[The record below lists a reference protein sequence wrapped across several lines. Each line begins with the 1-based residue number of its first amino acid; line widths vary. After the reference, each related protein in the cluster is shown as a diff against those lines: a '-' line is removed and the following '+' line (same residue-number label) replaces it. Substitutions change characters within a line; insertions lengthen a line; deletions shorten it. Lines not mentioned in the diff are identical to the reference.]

1 MSRFYLFSFLL
12 IPFFLQAQTNMTFR
26 SVTYFPGHVLAN
38 VWGYTAGGH
47 EYALVGEET
56 GMFIIDIT
64 NPDAPVQ
71 VAMIPGPTS
80 DWKEIK
86 TYQHYAY
93 VVSEGGMG
101 VQVVDLNGL
110 PGSSLTYH
118 SVYPVV
124 TGQGTV
130 TKAHALHVDE
140 VKGYLYLYGTNIQGG
155 IPIICNL
162 NGDPYNPV
170 YAGKYNG
177 NGYCHDG
184 YASNDTLFGAHLGN
198 GVSIVNTTN
207 KANPVNYG
215 PPFPTPN
222 NFTHNTWRSGNALFT
237 TDETSASFL
246 SSYDITD
253 PNDVDLLDKIKAVP
267 GSNAI
272 VHNTYVKNNYA
283 VTSWYKDGVA
293 IVDVSRP
300 ANMVVTGIY
309 DTYSGSG
316 SGFSG
321 CWGVYPYFPSGTII
335 ASNITGTGAHAND
348 GELYVLTPTYVRGC
362 YLEGLV
368 TDASTGN
375 PLPGAFVEL
384 LSSGVAGEITPTSGL
399 YKMARNGGGPFT
411 LRASKTGYY
420 TQDIPVTL
428 ASGVLTIQNI
438 ALVPA
443 GLPVEM
449 TRFDAQSTDY
459 QTAILTWETAHEKDN
474 AGFDIQRSRNST
486 DWETIGFEAS
496 CSDGRTNCSYQ
507 FETSQ
512 LQAGE
517 WYFRLNQRDNSGA
530 STLSDIRSVIIYDNR
545 VKVTIAP
552 NPAGAAARAFIN
564 TGKDSPEEITVALYA
579 ENGQNALFSANI
591 STSANGL
598 TELPLSMENYPAG
611 YYLLRVIVGSE
622 VINTPFIKK

>member
-1 MSRFYLFSFLL
+1 MRRFYPFLLLL
-12 IPFFLQAQTNMTFR
+12 IPVFLQSQTNMTFR
-26 SVTYFPGHVLAN
+26 SVTYFSGHVLAN

-56 GMFIIDIT
+56 GMFILDIT

-101 VQVVDLNGL
+101 VQVVDLTNL
-110 PGSSLTYH
+110 PGSNLSYH
-118 SVYPVV
+118 SVYPTV
-124 TGQGTV
+124 TGQGNV
-130 TKAHALHVDE
+130 NKAHALHVDE
-140 VKGYLYLYGTNIQGG
+140 IKGYLYLYGTNIQNG

-162 NGDPYNPV
+162 NIDPYNPV
-170 YAGKYNG
+170 YAGKYAG
-177 NGYCHDG
+177 NDYCHDG
-184 YASNDTLFGAHLGN
+184 YASNDTLFGAHLGH

-215 PPFPTPN
+215 APFATPN

-246 SSYDITD
+246 SSYDISD
-253 PNDVDLLDKIKAVP
+253 PTDVDLLDKIKAIS

-272 VHNTYVKNNYA
+272 VHNTYIKDNYA

-300 ANMVVTGIY
+300 ANMVVTGHY

-321 CWGVYPYFPSGTII
+321 CWGVYPYFPSGNII

-348 GELYVLTPTYVRGC
+348 GELYVLTPNYVRGC

-368 TDASTGN
+368 TDANTGN
-375 PLPGAFVEL
+375 PVSGAFIEL
-384 LSSGVAGEITPTSGL
+384 LSSGLAGEITPTSGL

-411 LRASKTGYY
+411 LRASKTGYI

-428 ASGVLTIQNI
+428 STGVLTIQNI
-438 ALVPA
+438 VLVPA
-443 GLPVEM
+443 ALPVEM
-449 TRFDAQSTDY
+449 TRFDVQSTDN
-459 QTAILTWETAHEKDN
+459 QTAILSWETAFEKDN
-474 AGFDIQRSRNST
+474 AGFDIQYSRNQN
-486 DWETIGFEAS
+486 DWETIGFEPS
-496 CSDGRTNCSYQ
+496 CGDGRTNCTYQ
-507 FETSQ
+507 FETTR
-512 LQAGE
+512 LAAGE
-517 WYFRLNQRDNSGA
+517 WYFRLYQRDNSGTG
-530 STLSDIRSVIIYDNR
+530 TLSDIRRIVIYDNQVR
-545 VKVTIAP
+545 VAIAP
-552 NPAGAAARAFIN
+552 NPAGATARAIIS
-564 TGKDSPEEITVALYA
+564 TGKNSPEEITVSLYS
-579 ENGQNALFSANI
+579 ENGQNALFSTSI
-591 STSANGL
+591 STSATGQ
-598 TELPLSMENYPAG
+598 TELPLAMENYPAG
-611 YYLLRVIVGSE
+611 YYLLRVTVGNE